1 METIGKVLSLTLL
14 TIFGSAAAAV
24 YLVDS
29 DFFPAFL
36 EKTPIVYT
44 SDTNKKKEEP
54 IDERPEI
61 ANHSESRKLNSE
73 TYFEVS
79 SVDNARGSGESD
91 AIWGQSYNTAKLSD
105 EDQSDRAVYLASVNS
120 LSSLKES
127 VRHWNAQ
134 YKRARSQGQSR
145 TANLAYSNY
154 KDYKKAIEI
163 KTKTKAN

>member
-14 TIFGSAAAAV
+14 IIFGSAAATV

-29 DFFPAFL
+29 DFFPALL

-44 SDTNKKKEEP
+44 SDIDTNEREP
-54 IDERPEI
+54 IDETLDI
-61 ANHSESRKLNSE
+61 GNQSEYRKLNSE
-73 TYFEVS
+73 SYFEVS
-79 SVDNARGSGESD
+79 TVDSPDNNRVND
-91 AIWGQSYNTAKLSD
+91 AIWGQNYDTAKLAD
-105 EDQSDRAVYLASVNS
+105 KQKSDRAMYLASVNS

-127 VRHWNAQ
+127 LRHWNAQ

-154 KDYKKAIEI
+154 RDYEKAIEI
-163 KTKTKAN
+163 KRKTGAK